1 MNSKRPLISSNTVI
15 IAGNVHPTV
24 MIAGMALWSAG
35 LPLDFSE
42 RKGASEEERSE
53 GEFCEGFLGSK
64 VRRRLALQ
72 TLQL

>member
-42 RKGASEEERSE
+42 RKGASEEERRVRES
-53 GEFCEGFLGSK
+53 FAK
-64 VRRRLALQ
+64 VFWEVK
-72 TLQL
+72 